1 MDLPRLLK
9 AMGHYYSTGNS
20 PATRRSYLAGLK
32 QYTTFCS
39 QANLVP
45 IPTNEATLLLFVS
58 HLAIQNLAYAT
69 IKVYLAAVRS
79 AHVAVGKHNNFQ
91 SQLTPR
97 LLQVMKGIRKQTAT
111 SKPPRIRLPIT
122 TDIMHGIHKV
132 LSNESA
138 TRSNRM
144 MWAACCMA
152 FFGFLRSSEFTVP
165 SQHGYDPETHLSLPD
180 ITLDRRNSPTMVC
193 IHIKQSKTDPFRQGV
208 HIYLGRTYQQICP
221 VQAIVS
227 YLAIRG
233 NHPGPVFTFSD
244 GRMLTRAIFGLE
256 LDRILEKLSLKVH
269 HYNTHSFRIGAAT
282 SAKQAGISDV
292 HIKTLGRW
300 QSDAYQ
306 CYIRTPPQ
314 QLANLSKMLVHKT
327 LEQTK

>member
-1 MDLPRLLK
+1 ML
-9 AMGHYYSTGNS
+9 TGKPCSHSN
-20 PATRRSYLAGLK
+20 RRSY
-32 QYTTFCS
+32 TTAVCLSSSYSEPCLRNHKSLPSCCS
-39 QANLVP
+39 QRSCGCR
-45 IPTNEATLLLFVS
+45 EAQQLP
-58 HLAIQNLAYAT
+58 
-69 IKVYLAAVRS
+69 KS
-79 AHVAVGKHNNFQ
+79 ADAPPAP
-91 SQLTPR
+91 SSS
-97 LLQVMKGIRKQTAT
+97 MKGIRKQTAT

-122 TDIMHGIHKV
+122 TDIMQGIHKV

-221 VQAIVS
+221 VHAIVS

-244 GRMLTRAIFGLE
+244 GRMLTRAIFGSE

-306 CYIRTPPQ
+306 RYIRTPPQ